1 MCRKYRTKEKRI
13 KKLKPFEY
21 AETCNNVI
29 DSIIIISFY
38 KTRYLGAEKKRRKMR
53 RWTEKKFVFDWDTNE
68 DTSNDFNPL

>member
-1 MCRKYRTKEKRI
+1 MQNQREKNKEVEAIRVSVS
-13 KKLKPFEY
+13 LHSMLTE
-21 AETCNNVI
+21 V
-29 DSIIIISFY
+29 IIISYY